1 MFTVGQDILLQHK
14 DNEYS
19 YLTNSFN
26 AEMVHAMVAKNEDD
40 SGFKVESMKYFVI
53 PAAVGFVYLY

>member
-1 MFTVGQDILLQHK
+1 MYTVGQDIVLEHP

-26 AEMVHAMVAKNEDD
+26 TEMVQAMVAKKEDGD
-40 SGFKVESMKYFVI
+40 GFKVENLKFLVI

>member
-1 MFTVGQDILLQHK
+1 MFTVGQDIVLEHK

-26 AEMVHAMVAKNEDD
+26 TEMVQAMVAKKEDD
-40 SGFKVESMKYFVI
+40 SGFKVENMKYFVI

>member
-1 MFTVGQDILLQHK
+1 M
-14 DNEYS
+14 
-19 YLTNSFN
+19 TNSFN
-26 AEMVHAMVAKNEDD
+26 TEMVKEMISKKEDE

>member
-1 MFTVGQDILLQHK
+1 MLEHT

-19 YLTNSFN
+19 YFTNSFN
-26 AEMVHAMVAKNEDD
+26 TEMLQAMVAKKEED
-40 SGFKVESMKYFVI
+40 SGFKVENLKYFVI

>member
-1 MFTVGQDILLQHK
+1 MLEHK

-26 AEMVHAMVAKNEDD
+26 TEMVQAMVAKKDD
-40 SGFKVESMKYFVI
+40 ENGFKVESMKYFVI